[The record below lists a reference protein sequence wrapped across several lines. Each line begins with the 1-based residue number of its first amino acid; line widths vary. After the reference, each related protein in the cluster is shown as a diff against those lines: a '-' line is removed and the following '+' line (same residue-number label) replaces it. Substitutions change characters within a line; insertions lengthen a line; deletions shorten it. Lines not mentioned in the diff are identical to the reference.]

1 MWWTI
6 LSELDGNAAKAELD
20 SNGALK
26 FDVNDNEIIL
36 TEEDLLIDIKQKEG
50 YYSLSDKHTTVA
62 LDCNLTPE
70 LIEEGYVNE
79 IISKLQTMRKD
90 SGFDVTDHIAV
101 YISGNEKI
109 EGYVKENEAEIAKIV
124 LGDKFVYGE
133 AGDISKVWDI
143 NGEKVTLSVQK
154 L

>member
-1 MWWTI
+1 M
-6 LSELDGNAAKAELD
+6 
-20 SNGALK
+20 
-26 FDVNDNEIIL
+26 L

-50 YYSLSDKHTTVA
+50 YYSLSDKYTTVA

-90 SGFDVTDHIAV
+90 SGFDVTDHIIV
-101 YISGNEKI
+101 YVSDNEKI
-109 EGYVKENEAEIAKIV
+109 ESYVKANEQEIANIV
-124 LGDKFVYGE
+124 LGDKFVYGQVGE
-133 AGDISKVWDI
+133 NAKAWDI

-154 L
+154 I